1 MTRIYLLEDHAIM
14 RDGVRAVLQSAGYEV
29 VGESA
34 DPQQAAADVA
44 RLQPDVLLL
53 DLNLQGKSGL
63 ELLAQLR
70 QRKSPVRSL
79 VLTMSALPHNAAEA
93 MRLGAMG
100 YVLKGSPATELLQ
113 AVAAVSKGQHHVGVG
128 VGELVVK
135 AMVAPGQADPL
146 SQLSP
151 REVNIVRLVALG
163 KSSVDVGH
171 ELQLSPK
178 TVDSYRS
185 RIMAKLGVA
194 DVTALVRLA
203 VRTGLV
209 DVNVDY

>member
-14 RDGVRAVLQSAGYEV
+14 RDGVRAVLESAGYEV

-34 DPQQAAADVA
+34 NPQQAAADIA

-53 DLNLQGKSGL
+53 DLNLQGKSGM
-63 ELLAQLR
+63 ELLAQLK
-70 QRKSPVRSL
+70 QRKASVRTL
-79 VLTMSALPHNAAEA
+79 VLTMSALPHNAVEA
-93 MRLGAMG
+93 MRLGALG

-113 AVAAVSKGQHHVGVG
+113 AVQAVSRGLHHVGGG
-128 VGELVVK
+128 VGELMAK
-135 AMVAPGQADPL
+135 AMVAPGQAEPL
-146 SQLSP
+146 SRLSP

-163 KSSVDVGH
+163 KSSADIAH
-171 ELQLSPK
+171 ELQISPK

-203 VRTGLV
+203 VRIGLV
-209 DVNVDY
+209 DLSVDY